1 MLPSIEKIL
10 CYSLAPSQFRQFLNR
25 ETKQAQ
31 QAKPGQ
37 PSQACRGGFRNER
50 QAVIARIAA
59 NQAKASCVICKN
71 RAIVLGLAGDEDLG
85 FTRIQ
90 LLAT

>member
-1 MLPSIEKIL
+1 MWASTLKIL
-10 CYSLAPSQFRQFLNR
+10 CYSLAPSQFRHFLNR
-25 ETKQAQ
+25 EAKQAQ

-37 PSQACRGGFRNER
+37 PSQACREAFSNER

-71 RAIVLGLAGDEDLG
+71 RATVLGLAGDVDLG
-85 FTRIQ
+85 FTRISR
-90 LLAT
+90 